1 VAFMAPGLS
10 KRIHGFLAIPPT
22 IAEVWMLGYLFW
34 KGVKVPAQDDATISA
49 GSTGPV
55 GLTP

>member
-1 VAFMAPGLS
+1 MAPGLS

-49 GSTGPV
+49 GSTGPI